1 MSDLYEAKD
10 AEHLAALC
18 ATQAA
23 QIAALEV
30 EAERLRQCR
39 TCGAI
44 PHPSGKVCICGG
56 TNFVEEEIR
65 NLRLELFAAEAEV
78 GRWKDYELS
87 KDIAEIKSGYA
98 DFAPFVALART
109 TQKFYDWVLATVDA
123 GYLAPVECVDE
134 VHAALAH
141 PTIQRAVKEGHD
153 GATID

>member
-1 MSDLYEAKD
+1 MSDHRHEWPVD
-10 AEHLAALC
+10 AACDCGLMISENSQA
-18 ATQAA
+18 QAA
-23 QIAALEV
+23 QITALE
-30 EAERLRQCR
+30 AEMKRLRTMC
-39 TCGAI
+39 
-44 PHPSGKVCICGG
+44 S
-56 TNFVEEEIR
+56 
-65 NLRLELFAAEAEV
+65 ELEAEV